1 MTGSNSVIVE
11 ETRSAEALPNHVG
24 ENVRNVLL
32 EMEAEEHAHSL
43 DKEEVAIVI
52 GNWRSDREG

>member
-1 MTGSNSVIVE
+1 M
-11 ETRSAEALPNHVG
+11 
-24 ENVRNVLL
+24 RNVLL